1 MEDRDR
7 ELLMRALGNE
17 GSAEERNRLA
27 ELLAR
32 KPELRAEWE
41 QLQQLQ
47 RLLEDSRSASF
58 RPFFA
63 SRVMRRIEAQSKP
76 AAAADILADGLLWLF
91 RPLVP
96 LALVLTALVAWNNW
110 NNRELLAADPTA
122 LEVIFAVP
130 PTTLETTYALDM

>member
-1 MEDRDR
+1 MDNSDR

-27 ELLAR
+27 ELLAS

-41 QLQQLQ
+41 QMQQVQ

-63 SRVMRRIEAQSKP
+63 SRVMRRIEARSR
-76 AAAADILADGLLWLF
+76 ATAADILADGLLRLF

-110 NNRELLAADPTA
+110 NNRELLAAEPTA

>member
-1 MEDRDR
+1 MDNSDR

-32 KPELRAEWE
+32 KPELRPEWE
-41 QLQQLQ
+41 QMQQVQ

-63 SRVMRRIEAQSKP
+63 SRVMRRIEARSR
-76 AAAADILADGLLWLF
+76 ATAADILADGLLWLF

-96 LALVLTALVAWNNW
+96 LTLVLTALVAWNNW

>member
-1 MEDRDR
+1 MDNSDR

-32 KPELRAEWE
+32 KPELRPEWE
-41 QLQQLQ
+41 QMQQVQ

-63 SRVMRRIEAQSKP
+63 SRVMRRIEARSR
-76 AAAADILADGLLWLF
+76 ATAADILADGLLWLF

-96 LALVLTALVAWNNW
+96 MALVLTALVAWNNW
-110 NNRELLAADPTA
+110 NNRELLAAEPTA

>member
-1 MEDRDR
+1 MDNSDR

-41 QLQQLQ
+41 QMQQVQ

-63 SRVMRRIEAQSKP
+63 SRVMRRIEARSR
-76 AAAADILADGLLWLF
+76 ATAADILADGLLWLF
-91 RPLVP
+91 RPLLP

-110 NNRELLAADPTA
+110 NNRELLAAEPTA

>member
-1 MEDRDR
+1 MDNRDR
-7 ELLMRALGNE
+7 ELLTQALSGDW
-17 GSAEERNRLA
+17 SAEEQQRFDG
-27 ELLAR
+27 LLAR

-41 QLQQLQ
+41 RLQQLR

-63 SRVMRRIEAQSKP
+63 SRVMRRIAARARP
-76 AAAADILADGLLWLF
+76 AAADNLADALARLF

-130 PTTLETTYALDM
+130 PTTIEATYALDM

>member
-1 MEDRDR
+1 MDNSDR

-32 KPELRAEWE
+32 KPELRPEWE
-41 QLQQLQ
+41 QMQQVQ
-47 RLLEDSRSASF
+47 RLLEDSGSASF

-63 SRVMRRIEAQSKP
+63 SRVMRRIEARSR
-76 AAAADILADGLLWLF
+76 ATAADILADGLLRLF

-110 NNRELLAADPTA
+110 NNRELLAAEPTA

>member
-1 MEDRDR
+1 MDNRDR

-41 QLQQLQ
+41 QMQQVQ

-63 SRVMRRIEAQSKP
+63 SRVMRRIEAGSKP
-76 AAAADILADGLLWLF
+76 AAAEILAEGLLRLF